1 MSAGPVEVL
10 VAAGD
15 QLGECPV
22 WDERAGVLYRV
33 DALAGAV
40 VALDPGT
47 GTERRIDL
55 GRHLGSVVL
64 REDGDGLLVAAEGGF
79 AALDLDTGR
88 YDLLAPVAADDPA
101 VLMNDGACDPAG
113 RFLAGTMS
121 RTADPGRGALYRYE
135 PPDTAVPVLTGV
147 GVSNGLGWDA
157 TGSALFF
164 VDTLLRRVDRLAY
177 DVDTAAVT
185 ARRRAFDL
193 RGYPGLPDGLAI
205 DAEDC
210 LWVAFWRGGAV
221 RRFTADGQL
230 LAEIPVPVART
241 TSCCLGGP
249 DLRDLYVTTA
259 RRSIREVPAEVE
271 ALAGAVF
278 RSRVAVPGVPAS
290 RWRARPGTPN
300 PSVTAPAEWSGPERA
315 PRPPGPG
322 AAAQGRPEGGVSLP
336 PDIEAT

>member
-1 MSAGPVEVL
+1 VGTAAPRAEVL
-10 VAAGD
+10 VAGGD

-22 WDERAGVLYRV
+22 WDDRAGVLYRV

-40 VALDPGT
+40 LAVDLST
-47 GTERRIDL
+47 GTERRIEL

-64 REDGDGLLVAAEGGF
+64 RADGDGLLVASRGGF
-79 AALDLDTGR
+79 GAVDLRTGR
-88 YDLLAPVAADDPA
+88 YDLLAPVADDDPT

-121 RTADPGRGALYRYE
+121 RTAEPGRGALYRYD
-135 PPDTAVPVLTGV
+135 PPGTAVPVLTGV
-147 GVSNGLGWDA
+147 GVSNGLGWNGA
-157 TGSALFF
+157 GSTLFF
-164 VDTLLRRVDRLAY
+164 IDTLLRRVDRLAY

-185 ARRRAFDL
+185 ARRPAFDL
-193 RGYPGLPDGLAI
+193 RGYPGLPDGLAV

-221 RRFTADGQL
+221 RRFTPDGRL
-230 LAEIPVPVART
+230 LEEIAVPVERT

-259 RRSIREVPAEVE
+259 RRSIRDAPAEVE

-278 RSRVAVPGVPAS
+278 RYRVAVPGVPAS
-290 RWRARPGTPN
+290 RWRAQPGTAN
-300 PSVTAPAEWSGPERA
+300 RSGT
-315 PRPPGPG
+315 
-322 AAAQGRPEGGVSLP
+322 AAAE
-336 PDIEAT
+336 